1 MRGSLEQG
9 ARVVATDHS
18 WAPSRVSG
26 DEVAFLPELA
36 ARPDVLA
43 DVMDITIDSHVRR
56 VYQAAMQRFGTIDVI
71 VSNAGLRQ
79 RDLDPPHGSVS
90 TLETEV
96 GDWQRMFDTHVF
108 GSLRVIKC
116 FVQPM
121 LAARAGSIICVGSDG
136 YTGWRP
142 NSREMPYQAAKA
154 GLVTLALYLAH
165 ELKEHN
171 IAVNVLLPATRAAP
185 ARTSRKPSGPDCAS
199 AWASRPAR

>member
-1 MRGSLEQG
+1 VRGSLEQG

-18 WAPSRVSG
+18 WAPSGVSG

-108 GSLRVIKC
+108 GSLRVI
-116 FVQPM
+116 
-121 LAARAGSIICVGSDG
+121 
-136 YTGWRP
+136 TG
-142 NSREMPYQAAKA
+142 
-154 GLVTLALYLAH
+154 
-165 ELKEHN
+165 
-171 IAVNVLLPATRAAP
+171 
-185 ARTSRKPSGPDCAS
+185 
-199 AWASRPAR
+199 RPARRELPRGAAAGCGHPAATAVRTQAAGIAAPGDGRPGAAGHRPGL